1 MGDASLKVSEGAT
14 AVSEQL
20 LEWGGGVK
28 TYVMGWVEPKVEVKA
43 GEPERN

>member
-20 LEWGGGVK
+20 PEWGVK
-28 TYVMGWVEPKVEVKA
+28 TYVMGWVEPKVEVKS